1 MREVDEIGATC
12 MYLALCESVPC
23 TDITAEQLQA
33 LVSTATCIATC
44 VCAHRAGARRQP
56 VKEGPCC
63 GRRHGRGSSRLR
75 EVFVSELFYI
85 HVYAMPEQDFKREA
99 PS

>member
-12 MYLALCESVPC
+12 MYLALCESVLC

-33 LVSTATCIATC
+33 LVSTVTCIATC
-44 VCAHRAGARRQP
+44 VCAPRRCTASTG
-56 VKEGPCC
+56 EGRSMLWP
-63 GRRHGRGSSRLR
+63 RRHGRGSSRLR

-85 HVYAMPEQDFKREA
+85 HIYAMPEQNFKRQA

>member
-1 MREVDEIGATC
+1 MREVDEIGGTC

-23 TDITAEQLQA
+23 TDITAEQLRA
-33 LVSTATCIATC
+33 LVSTVTCIATC
-44 VCAHRAGARRQP
+44 VRARRRP

-85 HVYAMPEQDFKREA
+85 HVYAMPEQNFKREA

>member
-12 MYLALCESVPC
+12 MYLALCESVSC
-23 TDITAEQLQA
+23 TDSTAEQFRA
-33 LVSTATCIATC
+33 LVSPVTCIATLFP
-44 VCAHRAGARRQP
+44 HHAGARPRP

-85 HVYAMPEQDFKREA
+85 HVYAMPEQKFKRQA
-99 PS
+99 HS

>member
-12 MYLALCESVPC
+12 MYLALCESVLC
-23 TDITAEQLQA
+23 TDITAEQLRA
-33 LVSTATCIATC
+33 LVSPVTCIATR
-44 VCAHRAGARRQP
+44 VFVHRAGARPRP

-85 HVYAMPEQDFKREA
+85 YVYAMPGQNFKREA